1 MGDPNV
7 PRPGFR
13 ARWAASSTK
22 DKNVMIGSIIL
33 MILIV
38 VLGIIPLMEKAYRAG
53 QQAVR

>member
-1 MGDPNV
+1 
-7 PRPGFR
+7 
-13 ARWAASSTK
+13 
-22 DKNVMIGSIIL
+22 MIGSIIL